1 MRQITV
7 AVFDA
12 SGNEVRWRGG
22 GRHASVRS
30 LAFGSSLPGGFGDA
44 ALEIDMPAARRI
56 PIEVGNVL
64 ELRHGLDVV
73 WYGWIEDI
81 KRKQAGARETVAVMG
96 LGPWQLFQQR
106 LVSMTIVDVISTY
119 VLRDMMRLY
128 MPELSIDASQL
139 VNTAVPLTRTWSNAR
154 ASELAKTVVDAGT
167 SADETL
173 LFAIWEPAGARS
185 QVMQAA
191 NLLLDPELEHTDTY
205 WVSSG
210 EPYFIWSEGTYNSA
224 RYSLRM
230 LEGATGGIYQAS
242 RVAVNASTSYVIDY
256 WLKWSAHSGMTCSAR
271 FDWYNSLNALISTT
285 YSTTQTSDGTTT
297 DWMHIVETIS
307 SPANAATVTVHVAGS
322 VGSGGGSARNQYV
335 DDVRFYPLLTGLTAD
350 TLPRAHLWARDL
362 SGYDYVLYTRY
373 LQDGIELTETTRD
386 LANYV
391 LAKYGSSSYT
401 AAAEDAASQTAY
413 RQRDVVVDAGAVAL
427 ADAQAVRDTYLARHS
442 GPGTEVRQFALVDER
457 ALRLPRG
464 GRVSPATVRA
474 GDRVLIADGR
484 LAGSVILLDQV
495 RYDNGVVT
503 CRPESYSD
511 AARLLARV

>member
-1 MRQITV
+1 MRAITV
-7 AVFDA
+7 AVLDA

-44 ALEIDMPAARRI
+44 ALEIDMPAARQI
-56 PIEVGNVL
+56 PVAVGNVL
-64 ELRHGLDVV
+64 VLRHGLDVV

-81 KRKQAGARETVAVMG
+81 KRRQAGPRETVALMG
-96 LGPWQLFQQR
+96 LGPWQIFQQR
-106 LVSMTIVDVISTY
+106 LVSAAFDDVISTY
-119 VLRDMMRLY
+119 VLRDVMRLY
-128 MPELSIDASQL
+128 MLELSIDASQL
-139 VNTAVPLTRTWSNAR
+139 VNTGVPLTRTWTNAR
-154 ASELAKTVVDAGT
+154 ASEVAKTVVDAGT
-167 SADETL
+167 TLDEDL
-173 LFAIWEPAGARS
+173 LFAIWEPAGTRS

-191 NLLLDPELEHTDTY
+191 NLLNDPDLEHQDTY
-205 WVSSG
+205 WTKGSDV
-210 EPYFIWSEGTYNSA
+210 YFQWSEGQYVSA
-224 RYSLRM
+224 RYALKM
-230 LEGATGGIYQAS
+230 LENATGGMYQTS
-242 RVAVNASTSYVIDY
+242 RVAVSASTNYVIDY
-256 WLKWSAHSGMTCSAR
+256 WLLWSAFAGMTCSAR
-271 FDWYNSLNALISTT
+271 FDWYNSSDVLISTT

-297 DWMHIVETIS
+297 TWQHVVNTVT
-307 SPANAATVTVHVAGS
+307 SPAGAVTVTVHVAGA

-335 DDVRFYPLLTGLTAD
+335 DDVRFYPLLTGLAAD

-362 SGYDYVLYTRY
+362 SGYDYVLTTRY

-391 LAKYGSSSYT
+391 LAKYGSSYT
-401 AAAEDAASQTAY
+401 AAAEDATSQADY

-442 GPGTEVRQFALVDER
+442 EPGMEVRQFTLADER

-464 GRVSPATVRA
+464 GRVSPVTVRA

-484 LAGSVILLDQV
+484 LAGSIILLEQV

-503 CRPESYSD
+503 CRPESYAD
-511 AARLLARV
+511 ASRLLARV